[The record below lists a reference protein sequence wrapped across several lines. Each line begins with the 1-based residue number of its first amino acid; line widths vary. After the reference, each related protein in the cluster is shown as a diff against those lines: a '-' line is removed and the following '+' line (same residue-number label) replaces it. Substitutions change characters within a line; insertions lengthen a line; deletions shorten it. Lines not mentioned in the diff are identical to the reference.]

1 MTTPESPDT
10 LAGTAIE
17 RLTPYLPAIGT
28 TGAVEPG
35 GVTAARSL
43 HDLLAA
49 RLRAMGEAEALAE
62 FVRQPRNNSLVR
74 RLLTTA
80 LHDDPAYAA
89 ELAGAVAAVPPDGPG
104 TTPVAATRTDS
115 QDRPAPVGGRRL
127 SRRTL
132 LVALAVLTVAVVVVC
147 LVARNILGDLDDSG
161 GLTTQSSCADFR
173 QAPRED
179 RSRALRAIA
188 LARGLPELD
197 TPPALTAVT
206 QACAAEPDSRLGDVV
221 ARLGN

>member
-35 GVTAARSL
+35 GDTAARSL

-80 LHDDPAYAA
+80 VHDDPAYAA
-89 ELAGAVAAVPPDGPG
+89 ELAGAVAALPPDGPE
-104 TTPVAATRTDS
+104 TTPAATRNDS
-115 QDRPAPVGGRRL
+115 PDRPAPVGGRRL

-197 TPPALTAVT
+197 TPLALTAVT

>member
-28 TGAVEPG
+28 TAAGRG
-35 GVTAARSL
+35 GDTAARSL
-43 HDLLAA
+43 YELVAA
-49 RLRAMGEAEALAE
+49 RLRALGEAEALAE

-80 LHDDPAYAA
+80 AQDDPTYAA
-89 ELAGAVAAVPPDGPG
+89 ELADAVVAVPPQGPA
-104 TTPVAATRTDS
+104 TVTADDTRTNS
-115 QDRPAPVGGRRL
+115 PDRPLPGGGRRL

-132 LVALAVLTVAVVVVC
+132 LVALAVLTVAVAVVC

-161 GLTTQSSCADFR
+161 GLTSQSSCADFR
-173 QAPRED
+173 EAPRED
-179 RSRALRAIA
+179 RTRALRAIA

-197 TPPALTAVT
+197 TPLALTAVT

-221 ARLGN
+221 ARFGN